1 MLLKKQ
7 RNEILNVLQK
17 YDIPASG
24 VKEDRTGDFYQLLTS
39 LDGEQFYFYLEPH
52 DAFYNIRMYPG
63 NPGTK
68 TVETVLTWPQVIN
81 YLEVWAMTLAEEA
94 DTPDLWAE
102 ATKTAQL
109 FAPTATPSD
118 DKFTRTELAEVQG
131 QLRLLQQSF
140 AAATLPEAARQKL
153 IELTQTAAVKAEGFT
168 KKDWQSWFIGAL
180 IGHITEAVL
189 NSDQIHEV
197 YKLVKT
203 AFGGLFLY

>member
-68 TVETVLTWPQVIN
+68 TIKQVLTWPEVMA
-81 YLEVWAMTLAEEA
+81 YLEVWTVILAEEA

-109 FAPTATPSD
+109 FAPTAAPSD

-140 AAATLPEAARQKL
+140 AAAALPEAARQKL

-168 KKDWQSWFIGAL
+168 KKDWQSWFIGSL
-180 IGHITEAVL
+180 ISTITGLAF
-189 NSDQIHEV
+189 NPTQAAEV
-197 YKLVKT
+197 YKLVKA
-203 AFGGLFLY
+203 AFAGLFLN